1 MVVEGFRAVN
11 INTEKLKLRKVFR
24 KPLKLILIGFQV
36 LIAHWLSN
44 QHQNENPFKSAR
56 DETHTMHAIP
66 MIPNEEH
73 DYGSR
78 NFNQRDSNSINP
90 VNWSLPVVLPVRF
103 SAFWLWIFR
112 DREDQ
117 HHEQQVKCGVGFGL
131 VSIYPLGVVKQVV
144 KNQRRLHR

>member
-11 INTEKLKLRKVFR
+11 INTEKLKLRKVF
-24 KPLKLILIGFQV
+24 KKTLKLILIGFQV
-36 LIAHWLSN
+36 LVAHWLSN
-44 QHQNENPFKSAR
+44 QLQNENSFKSAR

-90 VNWSLPVVLPVRF
+90 VNP
-103 SAFWLWIFR
+103 
-112 DREDQ
+112 
-117 HHEQQVKCGVGFGL
+117 
-131 VSIYPLGVVKQVV
+131 
-144 KNQRRLHR
+144 